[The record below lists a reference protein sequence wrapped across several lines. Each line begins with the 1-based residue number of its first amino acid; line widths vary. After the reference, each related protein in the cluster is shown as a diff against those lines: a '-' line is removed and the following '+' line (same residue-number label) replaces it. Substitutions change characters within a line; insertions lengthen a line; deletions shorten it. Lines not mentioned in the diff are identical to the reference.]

1 MSPKSAGLAKKWGW
15 NNVRV
20 YVDGMPAWKKAGHYT
35 VSTPDYVRTA
45 NIVLIDLRAPATVA
59 AGHIPRAVGIPAA
72 NLDSAKDS
80 FPESLSAPIVFY
92 SDNMD
97 ESVKAVVAAR
107 GWRYKNVTLLEFP
120 GVLEWQ
126 KKGYDIK
133 TGPAASEIVYVRK
146 LEPGQISIPN
156 FEAALKTQ
164 AITVI
169 DVRGPSEFAAGH
181 FQGAVNISLDELPA
195 KLDSIPKD
203 TFVVVH
209 CRTGVRGEMAYLLL
223 KEKGFDVKYLKAG
236 CKCNLDGTYLIW
248 EM

>member
-15 NNVRV
+15 KNVRV
-20 YVDGMPAWKKAGHYT
+20 YVGGMPAWKKSGRYT

-45 NIVLIDLRAPATVA
+45 NIVLIDLRAPAAVA
-59 AGHIPRAVGIPAA
+59 AGHIPRAVGIPASK
-72 NLDSAKDS
+72 LDAAKDS

-92 SDNMD
+92 SNNID
-97 ESVKAVVAAR
+97 ESIKAVELAR
-107 GWRYKNVTLLEFP
+107 NWRYKNVTLLEFP

-133 TGPAASEIVYVRK
+133 TGPAAAEVVYVRK

-164 AITVI
+164 AIAVI
-169 DVRGPSEFAAGH
+169 DVRGPSEYAAGH
-181 FQGAVNISLDELPA
+181 FPGAINISLDELPA
-195 KLDSIPKD
+195 KLDEIPKD
-203 TFVVVH
+203 KFVVVH

-223 KEKGFDVKYLKAG
+223 KEKGYDVKYLKAG

-248 EM
+248 EV

>member
-15 NNVRV
+15 YNSRV
-20 YVDGMPAWKKAGHYT
+20 YIEGMPAWKKAGHHT

-45 NIVLIDLRAPATVA
+45 NIVLIDLRAPAAVT
-59 AGHIPRAVGIPAA
+59 AGHIPRAVGIPAGKLA
-72 NLDSAKDS
+72 DAKDS
-80 FPESLSAPIVFY
+80 FPESLTAPIVFY
-92 SDNMD
+92 SDNIE
-97 ESVKAVVAAR
+97 ESIKAVETAS
-107 GWRYKNVTLLEFP
+107 GWRYKKVSLLEFP

-133 TGPAASEIVYVRK
+133 TGPAATEIVYVRK

-156 FEAALKTQ
+156 FEAALKSK
-164 AITVI
+164 AITVV
-169 DVRGPSEFAAGH
+169 DVRGPAEYAEGH
-181 FQGAVNISLDELPA
+181 FPGAINISLDELPA
-195 KLDSIPKD
+195 RMDDIPQDK
-203 TFVVVH
+203 FVVVH

-236 CKCNLDGTYLIW
+236 CKCKLDGTYLIW

>member
-15 NNVRV
+15 NNSRV
-20 YVDGMPAWKKAGHYT
+20 YIEGMPAWKKAGHYT

-45 NIVLIDLRAPATVA
+45 NIVLIDLRAPAAVT
-59 AGHIPRAVGIPAA
+59 AGHIPGAVSIPVRK
-72 NLDSAKDS
+72 LDGAKDS
-80 FPESLSAPIVFY
+80 FPESLTAPIVFY
-92 SDNMD
+92 ADNK
-97 ESVKAVVAAR
+97 EAAIKAVETAR
-107 GWRYKNVTLLEFP
+107 GWRYKKVSILDFP

-133 TGPAASEIVYVRK
+133 TGPAAKEIVYVRK
-146 LEPGQISIPN
+146 LEPGQISIPT
-156 FEAALKTQ
+156 FEAALKSK

-169 DVRGPSEFAAGH
+169 DVRGPSEYAAGH
-181 FQGAVNISLDELPA
+181 FPGAINISLDELPA
-195 KLDSIPKD
+195 KMDDIPQDK
-203 TFVVVH
+203 FVVVH

-236 CKCNLDGTYLIW
+236 CKCKLDGTYLIW

>member
-1 MSPKSAGLAKKWGW
+1 MSPQSAGLARKWGW
-15 NNVRV
+15 ANVKV
-20 YVDGMPAWKKAGHYT
+20 YVGGMPAWQKAGHYI

-45 NIVLIDLRAPATVA
+45 NIVLIDLRAPAAVT
-59 AGHIPRAVGIPAA
+59 AGHIPGAVSIPANKLA
-72 NLDSAKDS
+72 NAKDA
-80 FPESLSAPIVFY
+80 FPESLTAPIVFY
-92 SDNMD
+92 SDNVK
-97 ESVKAVVAAR
+97 ESIKAVNIAH
-107 GWRYKNVTLLEFP
+107 GWRYKKVSLLEFS
-120 GVLEWQ
+120 GTLLWQ

-133 TGPAASEIVYVRK
+133 AGPAAEEIVYVRK

-169 DVRGPSEFAAGH
+169 DVRTPSEYAAGH
-181 FQGAVNISLDELPA
+181 FAGALNISLDDLPA
-195 KLDSIPKD
+195 KIDDILRDK
-203 TFVVVH
+203 FVVVH
-209 CRTGVRGEMAYLLL
+209 CRTGIRGEMAYLLL

>member
-1 MSPKSAGLAKKWGW
+1 MSPKSAGLAKKWGYA
-15 NNVRV
+15 NVKV
-20 YVDGMPAWKKAGHYT
+20 YVDGQPAWKKAGHHT

-45 NIVLIDLRAPATVA
+45 NIVLIDLRAPAAVA
-59 AGHIPRAVGIPAA
+59 AGHIPKAVGIPTDKLAG
-72 NLDSAKDS
+72 AKNS
-80 FPESLSAPIVFY
+80 FPDSLTAPIVFY
-92 SDNMD
+92 SENIE
-97 ESVKAVVAAR
+97 ESIKAVETAR
-107 GWRYKNVTLLEFP
+107 GWRYKKVSLLEFP
-120 GVLEWQ
+120 EVLEWQ

-133 TGPAASEIVYVRK
+133 TGPAATEIVYVRK

-169 DVRGPSEFAAGH
+169 DVRGPSEYATGH
-181 FQGAVNISLDELPA
+181 FPGAINLSLDELPA
-195 KLDSIPKD
+195 KIDDIPQNK
-203 TFVVVH
+203 FVVVH

-236 CKCNLDGTYLIW
+236 CKCKLDGTYLIW